1 MINIEKDVFAYLLA
15 GGKGE
20 RLYPLTK
27 ERAKPAVPFGGKFRI
42 IDFTLSNCVNS
53 GIRRIAVATQYK
65 SASLRR
71 HLALAW
77 NFLNVR
83 FNEYVVDV
91 PPQQI
96 FGERWYLG
104 TADAVFQN
112 LYFIEQEKP
121 KLVLILSGDH
131 IYKMDYKD
139 MIETH
144 LKNNADLTIATIVIE
159 KERASAFGIMEV
171 DETGRIINF
180 KEKPKDPPTLK
191 DDPSKC
197 LASMGVYIFNPNTL
211 VELLTHDAEVSTSS
225 HDFGKDVIPY
235 AIHHGYKVYS
245 HQFRNKDGSLGYFQ
259 DVGTIDAYY
268 CANMDILSPRPKIDI
283 FDRSWPIYTH
293 SRQYPPC
300 KITEGELDGSLV
312 ESKVENSIIGEGSII
327 SGAQIRNS
335 IIFYDVK
342 VKAGSI
348 IEDSIIFGEVKIGR
362 NVKIRRAIIDK
373 HVEIPD
379 GMEIGYNPEFDK
391 KYFYVTPTNIVVLER
406 GYKFTK
412 KQLEGINYGKPEQT

>member
-1 MINIEKDVFAYLLA
+1 MVNIEKEVFAYILA

-42 IDFTLSNCVNS
+42 IDFTLSNCINS

-65 SASLRR
+65 SNSLRR

-77 NFLNVR
+77 NFLNMR

-96 FGERWYLG
+96 YGEKWYAG

-131 IYKMDYKD
+131 IYKMNYKD
-139 MIETH
+139 MIDFH
-144 LKNNADLTIATIVIE
+144 IQNKGDITIATFVVE
-159 KERASAFGIMEV
+159 KSRASAFGILEV
-171 DETGRIINF
+171 DNTGRIIQF
-180 KEKPKDPPTLK
+180 KEKPKEPPILK
-191 DDPSKC
+191 DEKDKC
-197 LASMGVYIFNPNTL
+197 LASMGVYVFNPDVLT
-211 VELLTHDAEVSTSS
+211 ELLVHDAEVSTSS
-225 HDFGKDVIPY
+225 HDFGKDIIPY
-235 AIHHGYKVYS
+235 AIHHGYRVFAYR
-245 HQFRNKDGSLGYFQ
+245 FRENGGEDGYFQ
-259 DVGTIDAYY
+259 DVGTIDAFYS
-268 CANMDILSPRPKIDI
+268 ANMDILSPAPRIDI
-283 FDRSWPIYTH
+283 FDRNWPIYTH

-300 KITEGELDGSLV
+300 KITEGTLFDKLL
-312 ESKVENSIIGEGSII
+312 ESSVKNSIIGEGSII
-327 SGAQIRNS
+327 SGATIRNS

-342 VKAGSI
+342 IKAGSI
-348 IEDSIIFGEVKIGR
+348 VEDSIIFSEVTIGRSVKI
-362 NVKIRRAIIDK
+362 KRAIIDK

-379 GMEIGYNPEFDK
+379 NIEIGYHPEFDK
-391 KYFYVTPTNIVVLER
+391 KYFYVTGSNIVIIER
-406 GYKFTK
+406 KYKFTK
-412 KQLEGINYGKPEQT
+412 KLLEAWNGRTTET

>member
-1 MINIEKDVFAYLLA
+1 MIQIEKEVFAYLLA

-65 SASLRR
+65 SWSLRR

-96 FGERWYLG
+96 LGERWYLG

-131 IYKMDYKD
+131 IYKMDYRDLIQTHIDKD
-139 MIETH
+139 
-144 LKNNADLTIATIVIE
+144 ADITISTLIID
-159 KERASAFGIMEV
+159 KEQASSFGILEV
-171 DETGRIINF
+171 DSDGRVINF

-191 DDPSKC
+191 DNPNKC
-197 LASMGVYIFNPNTL
+197 LASMGVYVFDPKVL
-211 VELLTHDAEVSTSS
+211 VDLLTHDAEVQTSS

-245 HQFRNKDGSLGYFQ
+245 HPFINKDGSFGYWQ

-268 CANMDILSPRPKIDI
+268 YANMDILSPNPKIDI

-300 KITEGELDGSLV
+300 KITEGSINDTLF
-312 ESKVENSIIGEGSII
+312 ESKVENTIIGEGSII
-327 SGAQIRNS
+327 SGATIKNS
-335 IIFYDVK
+335 IISYNVR
-342 VKAGSI
+342 VKAGSEI
-348 IEDSIIFGEVKIGR
+348 TDSVIFPEVKIGR

-373 HVEIPD
+373 HVEVPD
-379 GMEIGYNPEFDK
+379 NVSIGFDREFDK
-391 KYFYVTPTNIVVLER
+391 KYFYVTPSNIVVVER
-406 GYKFTK
+406 GFKFPK
-412 KQLEGINYGKPEQT
+412 KFFEGGSDD